1 MRRLSPVLL
10 GVTVVA
16 CGAMRDAFSAH
27 PDIAASAAGQDLS
40 VEQLAG
46 WVARAPKLE
55 PKRENVAAVAAL
67 YVDYMVYG
75 AQLARG
81 VNLRDSAL
89 VLATNWPLVSQI
101 KWDKYHE
108 QLTQAR
114 THVIAGQVDSAY
126 AAGDVRL
133 LQHILIQVTASAAP
147 PEVEQKR
154 ALAERLLREASAQ
167 HGAKFG
173 TLARRYSEDPGSKD
187 HDGYLG
193 AGSRGQFVAPF
204 AVAAWEL
211 KPGEISPVV
220 RSPFGF
226 HIIRRPPL
234 EEVRDAYT
242 ADLSQVETSRFDS
255 TYVEDLAQRKHVAVK
270 EGAPAIMRQVFS
282 DIEGGRTDGRT
293 LVSYTGGAF
302 RVKDLVRWIMAINPQ
317 EIRSLPAASD
327 DQLREF
333 LRAATA
339 RDLLL
344 QEVDSAGIALTTEE
358 WERVRSNHDSALH
371 LLDARLGF
379 TPSLWTDSAATP
391 DARLK
396 VAASHV
402 TDYLGRVVTNQASY
416 FPVPAFLADALRE
429 RETWSISHAGVGEA
443 AERAKT
449 LRGQPDST
457 QGGMRRAP
465 GPPPIPVDTGHRRTI
480 Q

>member
-1 MRRLSPVLL
+1 MRRLSAVLL
-10 GVTVVA
+10 GLVVVA

-27 PDIAASAAGQDLS
+27 PQVAASAAGQDLG
-40 VEQLAG
+40 VEQLAA
-46 WVARAPKLE
+46 WVARAGKLE

-67 YVDYMVYG
+67 YVDFMVYG
-75 AQLARG
+75 AQVARG
-81 VNLRDSAL
+81 ANLSDSAL
-89 VLATNWPLVSQI
+89 ILTVNWPLVSQI

-108 QLTQAR
+108 RLTQAR
-114 THVIAGQVDSAY
+114 SHRIAGQADSAY

-154 ALAERLLREASAQ
+154 ALAERLLRQASAQ
-167 HGAKFG
+167 HGANFG
-173 TLARRYSEDPGSKD
+173 ALARRYSEDPGSKE
-187 HDGYLG
+187 HDGYLD
-193 AGSRGQFVAPF
+193 AGVRGQFVAPF

-211 KPGEISPVV
+211 KPGEISAVV

-226 HIIRRPPL
+226 HVIRRPPL
-234 EEVRDAYT
+234 DEVREAYT
-242 ADLSQVETSRFDS
+242 ADLAQVEGSRFDS

-270 EGAPAIMRQVFS
+270 ENAPAIVRQIFS

-293 LVSYTGGAF
+293 LVTYSGGAF
-302 RVKDLVRWIMAINPQ
+302 RVKDLVRWIMAINPR
-317 EIRSLPAASD
+317 EIANLPAASD

-344 QEVDSAGIALTTEE
+344 QEVDSAGIGLTQEE
-358 WERVRSNHDSALH
+358 WERVRSNHDSALSQ
-371 LLDARLGF
+371 LNARLGFSPTLWRDSAATLDARLK
-379 TPSLWTDSAATP
+379 LAA
-391 DARLK
+391 A
-396 VAASHV
+396 HV
-402 TDYLGRVVTNQASY
+402 TDYLGRVVTNQTSY
-416 FPVPAFLADALRE
+416 FPVPAFLADALRG
-429 RETWSISHAGVGEA
+429 REAWSISRAGVGEA

-449 LRGQPDST
+449 LRTQPDST